1 MTEEL
6 STFTTEPLE
15 VTREPLTVTTEP
27 LSREELALFYS
38 HMTNEFNAK
47 NEEFK
52 KSINSIDLLNSKI
65 SKLENLLKTK
75 MNSDSG
81 EISDVHKAVWIKAA
95 QGTLKQI
102 GDKTGF
108 KEGTIL
114 YTFIKFMFITI
125 TDFDIYADREYEMI
139 ADNKAARELFEELSL
154 LIIKRLYPEKFNM
167 TLYFGL
173 TKESDELNKEN
184 AAPTEQIEQVESK
197 VDYRSIPCEVRRIVE
212 DYAAR
217 NNTTFNSAIAVLYK
231 EIERELDC
239 KLVDLKRE
247 FMKNNGIPYC
257 TTAYMIS
264 KTLMTTLKNVA
275 GVSELF

>member
-6 STFTTEPLE
+6 SA
-15 VTREPLTVTTEP
+15 VTTEP

-47 NEEFK
+47 NEELK
-52 KSINSIDLLNSKI
+52 KSIDSIDLLNSKI
-65 SKLENLLKTK
+65 SKLENLLKSK
-75 MNSDSG
+75 MNSDGG
-81 EISDVHKAVWIKAA
+81 EISDVRKAVWVKAA
-95 QGTLKQI
+95 QGTLKRI
-102 GDKTGF
+102 SDKTGF

-125 TDFDIYADREYEMI
+125 PDFDIYADREYEMI

-173 TKESDELNKEN
+173 TKESGESNKED
-184 AAPTEQIEQVESK
+184 AATTEQVEQFESK

-212 DYAAR
+212 DYAER
-217 NNTTFNSAIAVLYK
+217 NNVTFNSAIAVL
-231 EIERELDC
+231 
-239 KLVDLKRE
+239 
-247 FMKNNGIPYC
+247 
-257 TTAYMIS
+257 
-264 KTLMTTLKNVA
+264 
-275 GVSELF
+275 